1 MGRYPEFNLTV
12 RVTIYIALGTC
23 SGNHSKDRLSLVFKS
38 QVMNYFFKITFR
50 NLLRHRFSTGI
61 NLVGLTTGLA
71 CAAIIFLWVQDE
83 LSVNKF
89 HEKDERLFQVMEF
102 QNYSNER
109 FASNSTPGILAE
121 NLKLD
126 FPEIEYAATTTWV
139 NPALL
144 AYQDKFLKEEG
155 FHVGPDYFNIFTY
168 PLLEGN
174 PNEVLQDKTSMVVS
188 RDLAVRFFGDA
199 SSAIGKVLRYE
210 DNRNFTIT
218 GVFENIPLHSTYR
231 FDFVV
236 PFEDYKER
244 NDWVLDWGNNGPH
257 TYVILNEGANPDL
270 VSSKI
275 AGYVKSKNPDSHV
288 ELFLKK
294 YSEQYLY
301 GKYTNGI
308 PDGGR
313 IDYVYFFSI
322 IAFIILIIAC
332 INFMNLSTARASRRA
347 HEVGIRKAIG
357 GDRAT
362 LIRQYI
368 GESLLISLCSMVL
381 AWLFVS
387 VLLDP
392 FNEVTEK
399 AISLNFTPRL
409 IGASLVAVVV
419 TGLLAGS
426 YPAFY
431 LTHFNP
437 ASVLKGE
444 IKNSAG
450 EVWARKGLV
459 IFQFS
464 ITILLIVG
472 VMVIQKQM
480 HYANSK
486 NLGYDRENVV
496 FFNQDGTIEEKR
508 ETFLTELRS
517 LPGVVNVGTTG
528 HTMLNQMNN
537 TMGLEWRDKDPETR
551 ILFEN
556 IRVDEDFQKTMGME
570 LAAGRW
576 FSKEFSADSAK
587 IVLNEKGVKAM
598 GFTPEEAIGEKIR
611 LWGQYDLEIV
621 GVLKDFHFQSI
632 HSEVD
637 PAFFWLR
644 NTWRVAVRLQAGS
657 EMATMDQIQ
666 EIYEQF
672 APGFIFDYQF
682 LDDGYQK
689 LYSSEKRI
697 GTLSSYGAGMAI
709 LISCLGLFGLAAF
722 TAERRIKEI
731 GIRKV
736 LGANASQIVMMLS
749 IDFTKMVL
757 ISIVIALPVAYY
769 LMRQWLESFAY
780 NIELS
785 PWIFISAALLSMLIA
800 WLTVGSQALRA
811 AHVNPSQC
819 LKDE

>member
-1 MGRYPEFNLTV
+1 
-12 RVTIYIALGTC
+12 
-23 SGNHSKDRLSLVFKS
+23 
-38 QVMNYFFKITFR
+38 MNYFFKITFR